1 MFAAKIVKKRFKAK
15 AFFVEP
21 LLTAIIQDQL
31 GDTVALGIGIALL
44 QCSPLKVITSCHPVQ
59 LQAQYGC
66 FQPVVVNRALQN
78 VLQHPQFFKLCG
90 SEESSQRDLIIRF
103 IAALFRLHP
112 TNTCQPSHV
121 IPLMRIY
128 GGTISASD
136 RNLLNIF
143 RLYEAEKLTPISS
156 ILTKWSPSP
165 GISMSSQ
172 LDAVQ
177 NMDPIRMLRTC
188 HVFPIWRRMSDEQE
202 DEKVGLDEQVY
213 DPLFVILL
221 VAQMLAHHPPTSS
234 LEWVQTFRSNVFS
247 LLIRC
252 LSAKDEKIREAS
264 LGLLARVWKSVEV
277 RVLSCREVS
286 ECLLLISFRICKKSS
301 TRCTSLIS

>member
-1 MFAAKIVKKRFKAK
+1 MFAAKIAKQGFKAK
-15 AFFVEP
+15 AYFVEP
-21 LLTAIIQDQL
+21 LLTAIIQNRL
-31 GDTVALGIGIALL
+31 ADTVALDIGIALL
-44 QCSPLKVITSCHPVQ
+44 QCSPLKVILSCHLVQ
-59 LQAQYGC
+59 FQAQYRC

-78 VLQHPQFFKLCG
+78 ILQHPQFLKLCG
-90 SEESSQRDLIIRF
+90 SEESSRRDFIIRF
-103 IAALFRLHP
+103 IVALFRLHP

-121 IPLMRIY
+121 IPLMHIY

-143 RLYEAEKLTPISS
+143 RLYETEKRTPISS
-156 ILTKWSPSP
+156 ILAKWSPSP
-165 GISMSSQ
+165 GISVSSQ

-202 DEKVGLDEQVY
+202 DENVGLDEQVY
-213 DPLFVILL
+213 DPLFVTLL
-221 VAQMLAHHPPTSS
+221 VAQMLAHHPPASS

-252 LSAKDEKIREAS
+252 LSAKDEKFREAS

-277 RVLSCREVS
+277 RMLSYFVL
-286 ECLLLISFRICKKSS
+286 F
-301 TRCTSLIS
+301 